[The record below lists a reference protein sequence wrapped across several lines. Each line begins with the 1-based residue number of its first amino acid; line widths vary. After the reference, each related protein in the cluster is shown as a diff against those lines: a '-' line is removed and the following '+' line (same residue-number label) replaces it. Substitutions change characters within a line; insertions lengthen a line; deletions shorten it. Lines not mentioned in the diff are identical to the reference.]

1 MSNSSESHRYC
12 KCSAYPWLHEFG
24 LGDCDCEDKIKNIDV
39 DEGDDYSA
47 DRRADDPRRGQAAG
61 LNALRRIV

>member
-1 MSNSSESHRYC
+1 MTIKLTANC
-12 KCSAYPWLHEFG
+12 KCLSYPWPHEFG
-24 LGDCDCEDKIKNIDV
+24 LGDCGIKIENIS

-47 DRRADDPRRGQAAG
+47 DYRADDPRRGQAAG